1 VVVIALILAGALAAG
16 TIRAFALQRTAS
28 TAGLPGSGN
37 QVVAAP
43 SERPSASSLESLD
56 QGSPE
61 PSASAAPSPSPSPK
75 ATAGPSAKV
84 GWHVPILMYHLVAT
98 PAEAGNSLPSL
109 VVSPTLFAAQMQ
121 KLRLAGWHTVTAS
134 TLAADLSSGHR
145 PPRQTFVVTL
155 DDGHEDGYTE
165 AFPILKANGF
175 VATYYDVTG
184 RVDRAGWLSSNE
196 LVAMDDAGMEIAD
209 HTVNHTGLTT
219 VSNAVAISE
228 IVGAKTFIAN
238 LLGSPPT
245 TLAYPYGSWNAAV
258 VADVRA
264 AGFLLAL
271 TTKEGCFESTSTRLQ
286 APRLRVSPSTTPVGL
301 LAAVRACG
309 YP

>member
-1 VVVIALILAGALAAG
+1 
-16 TIRAFALQRTAS
+16 
-28 TAGLPGSGN
+28 
-37 QVVAAP
+37 
-43 SERPSASSLESLD
+43 
-56 QGSPE
+56 
-61 PSASAAPSPSPSPK
+61 
-75 ATAGPSAKV
+75 
-84 GWHVPILMYHLVAT
+84 MYHLVAT
-98 PAEAGNSLPSL
+98 PAEAGNALPSL
-109 VVSPTLFAAQMQ
+109 VVSPMLFAAQMQ
-121 KLRLAGWHTVTAS
+121 KLRLAGWHTTTAA
-134 TLAADLSSGHR
+134 TLAADVSSGHR
-145 PPRQTFVVTL
+145 PPARTFVITL

-184 RVDRAGWLSSNE
+184 RVDHAGWLSSNE

-209 HTVNHTGLTT
+209 HTVDHTELTT
-219 VSNAVAISE
+219 VANAVAISE

-238 LLGSPPT
+238 LLGPSPT